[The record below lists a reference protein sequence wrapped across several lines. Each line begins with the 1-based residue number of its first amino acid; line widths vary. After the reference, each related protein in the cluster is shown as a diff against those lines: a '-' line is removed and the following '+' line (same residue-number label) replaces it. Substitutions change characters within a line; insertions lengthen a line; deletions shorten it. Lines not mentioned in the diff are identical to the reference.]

1 MLWLYILLGILAV
14 FLIASFITVTLMF
27 RGALGRKPESGK
39 SSVDTASLMP
49 AFAPFREQIKRDKE
63 WYFAQPRRTLSI
75 KSHDGLTLYADVL
88 EAENAVATVLLM
100 HGYRGTGA
108 SDFSMVLPFYHKHHI
123 NIVCPDQRACGRSE
137 GKYITLGVK
146 ERYDC
151 RKWLD
156 VINREF
162 GSELPII
169 MDGVSMGASTVLMTT
184 ALDMPK
190 NVKGVIAD
198 CGFTS
203 PWEVVCSVLKAT
215 NTIPVFPFAHFARP
229 ISHLLAHFGLK
240 EATTIDAMKTCKV
253 PIFFAHG
260 KKDRFVP
267 YEMSVE
273 NHAACVSDKEFF
285 TVDEAEHGM
294 CFLLKQEEYEKRILA
309 FFKKC
314 FNFSE
319 STGK

>member
-1 MLWLYILLGILAV
+1 MLWLYILLGAV
-14 FLIASFITVTLMF
+14 AAFLLASFILVTIMF
-27 RGALGRKPESGK
+27 FGALCRKPESGK

-63 WYFAQPRRTLSI
+63 WYFAQPRRTVSI
-75 KSHDGLTLYADVL
+75 QSHDGLTLYADVL

-100 HGYRGTGA
+100 HGYRGSGA

-137 GKYITLGVK
+137 GKFITLGAK

-151 RKWLD
+151 LAWLD
-156 VINREF
+156 FINREF
-162 GSELPII
+162 GSDLPIV
-169 MDGVSMGASTVLMTT
+169 MDGVSMGAATILMTT
-184 ALDMPK
+184 ALDTPK
-190 NVKGVIAD
+190 NVRAVIAD

-203 PWEVVCSVLKAT
+203 PWEVVCSVLKSTKA
-215 NTIPVFPFAHFARP
+215 IPVFPFAWFARP
-229 ISHLLAHFGLK
+229 VSRLFAHFGLK
-240 EATTIDAMKTCKV
+240 EASTIDAMKTCKV

-267 YEMSVE
+267 YEMSVQNYE
-273 NHAACVSDKEFF
+273 ACASEKEFF

-294 CFLLKQEEYEKRILA
+294 CFLLEQEEYEKRILA
-309 FFKKC
+309 FFRKS
-314 FNFSE
+314 FDFQE
-319 STGK
+319 IQ

>member
-1 MLWLYILLGILAV
+1 MLWLYILLSVLAF
-14 FLIASFITVTLMF
+14 FLIASFAVVIFMF
-27 RGALGRKPESGK
+27 CGALKRKTESGK

-49 AFAPFREQIKRDKE
+49 AFAPFREQIKRDRD
-63 WYFAQPRRTLSI
+63 WYFAQPRRTVSI
-75 KSHDGLTLYADVL
+75 QSHDGLTLYADVL
-88 EAENAVATVLLM
+88 EAEDAVATVLLM

-108 SDFSMVLPFYHKHHI
+108 SDFSMVLPFYHKHRI

-137 GKYITLGVK
+137 GTFITLGAK

-151 RKWLD
+151 RAWLD
-156 VINREF
+156 FVNREF

-169 MDGVSMGASTVLMTT
+169 MDGISMGAATVLMTT
-184 ALDMPK
+184 ALDMPE
-190 NVKGVIAD
+190 NVRGVIAD

-215 NTIPVFPFAHFARP
+215 KAIPVFPFAWFAKPVAR
-229 ISHLLAHFGLK
+229 ILAKFSLT
-240 EATTIDAMKTCKV
+240 EVSAVDAMKVCRV

-267 YEMSVE
+267 YEMSLKNYE
-273 NHAACVSDKEFF
+273 ACTSDKEFF
-285 TVDEAEHGM
+285 TVEEAEHGM
-294 CFLLKQEEYEKRILA
+294 CFLLEQEEYEKRILA

-314 FNFSE
+314 FNFQE
-319 STGK
+319 V